1 MFGVHCC
8 TYKQSTVLV
17 YNGSYLNMTKRGDP
31 MESSKDLKC
40 TIQCKCKDMF
50 TTIPKGVTDEG
61 SCTVLTP
68 HPAPSGRDY
77 CWVGR
82 RGSDR
87 YRRREGHLSYLGHT
101 RPVENERTAIQCK
114 DTENWT
120 GSSIINLDGKSFKTV
135 SCVYRCKH
143 YSHAIMNDW
152 YSTYLS

>member
-1 MFGVHCC
+1 M
-8 TYKQSTVLV
+8 

-40 TIQCKCKDMF
+40 TIPCKCKDMF
-50 TTIPKGVTDEG
+50 TTIPIGLIDEG
-61 SCTVLTP
+61 RCTVLTP

-77 CWVGR
+77 CLVGR

-114 DTENWT
+114 DTENLNRFVN
-120 GSSIINLDGKSFKTV
+120 I
-135 SCVYRCKH
+135 
-143 YSHAIMNDW
+143 
-152 YSTYLS
+152 